1 MSLLENVDPIISKID
16 GLKEVMLAIDP
27 EIQLVRTDI
36 SNLIKELYIKTTE
49 QFIRRWE
56 EDFSLSYDP
65 ALSLQQRRQRIL
77 NKLARKKTLTWTN
90 LGNLIQNNIDH
101 PQYYISNHSGEYR
114 FTIIVQTNNTSELFK
129 AVKEAKPAYIT
140 FDIVVTQYFRRCGTF
155 NSGAEPI

>member
-65 ALSLQQRRQRIL
+65 ALALH
-77 NKLARKKTLTWTN
+77 A
-90 LGNLIQNNIDH
+90 
-101 PQYYISNHSGEYR
+101 
-114 FTIIVQTNNTSELFK
+114 
-129 AVKEAKPAYIT
+129 A
-140 FDIVVTQYFRRCGTF
+140 
-155 NSGAEPI
+155 

>member
-1 MSLLENVDPIISKID
+1 M
-16 GLKEVMLAIDP
+16 
-27 EIQLVRTDI
+27 
-36 SNLIKELYIKTTE
+36 
-49 QFIRRWE
+49 
-56 EDFSLSYDP
+56 
-65 ALSLQQRRQRIL
+65 QRRQRIL

-155 NSGAEPI
+155 NSGAEPL